1 MGDVLH
7 PDLLCKL
14 AKTDKNPLIS
24 SQILRLFNQ
33 TFNYLRTKNRKTT
46 YNRYKE

>member
-7 PDLLCKL
+7 PSFLCKL
-14 AKTDKNPLIS
+14 AKADKNPLIS

-33 TFNYLRTKNRKTT
+33 TFNYLRNKNRKTA
-46 YNRYKE
+46 YNRCKE